1 MSRCRLEINALD
13 PISRRSLG
21 ILAGEY
27 GVSCGWRHDAT
38 SNRAV
43 NVAGIVY
50 RDHSIYEFYERGYP
64 VKYSG
69 AILKIGLRQ
78 RTKSIANDWSGRELS
93 DHMEL
98 LP

>member
-1 MSRCRLEINALD
+1 MSRFRFDIHALD

-27 GVSCGWRHDAT
+27 GVSCGWRFDAT

-43 NVAGIVY
+43 NVAGIIY
-50 RDHSIYEFYERGYP
+50 HSIHEFYERGYP

-69 AILKIGLRQ
+69 AILQIGLRQ
-78 RTKSIANDWSGRELS
+78 RTESIANDWSGRELS